1 MPKGNRT
8 NHKSVYA
15 RQEDLRELK
24 ERFFDFLDKDFA
36 EVKTKLARQ
45 EGAVWIIL
53 ILLGA
58 VITRLLG
65 VW

>member
-1 MPKGNRT
+1 MSKGNRT
-8 NHKSVYA
+8 NHKPVYA
-15 RQEDLRELK
+15 KQADLQELK

-36 EVKTKLARQ
+36 EVKTKVARQ

-58 VITRLLG
+58 IITRLLG
-65 VW
+65 IW